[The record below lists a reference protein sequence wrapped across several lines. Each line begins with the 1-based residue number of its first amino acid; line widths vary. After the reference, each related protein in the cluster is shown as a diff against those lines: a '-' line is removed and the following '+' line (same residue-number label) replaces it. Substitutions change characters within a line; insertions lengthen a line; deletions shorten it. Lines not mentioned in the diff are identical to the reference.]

1 MPSKRENKMLV
12 EMIVDSMIVV
22 CSNVREYVSDLSHQ
36 KGKRMNVTIGRVDN
50 VMTIM
55 LHCYITTSEREVC
68 ITTKRERDY
77 TIERYYNRDREKEEK
92 RERDYSK

>member
-1 MPSKRENKMLV
+1 
-12 EMIVDSMIVV
+12 MIVDSMIVV

>member
-36 KGKRMNVTIGRVDN
+36 RGKRMNITIGRVDN

-55 LHCYITTSEREVC
+55 LHCYITSEREVC
-68 ITTKRERDY
+68 ITTKRERE
-77 TIERYYNRDREKEEK
+77 IIQQREILQQ
-92 RERDYSK
+92 R

>member
-36 KGKRMNVTIGRVDN
+36 RGKRMNVTIGRVDN
-50 VMTIM
+50 VMTM

-68 ITTKRERDY
+68 ITTKRERE
-77 TIERYYNRDREKEEK
+77 IIQQREILQQ
-92 RERDYSK
+92 R

>member
-68 ITTKRERDY
+68 ITTKRERL
-77 TIERYYNRDREKEEK
+77 YNREILQQR
-92 RERDYSK
+92 

>member
-1 MPSKRENKMLV
+1 MLV

-36 KGKRMNVTIGRVDN
+36 RGKQMNVTIGRVDN

-68 ITTKRERDY
+68 ITTKRERERLY
-77 TIERYYNRDREKEEK
+77 NRERYYNRDITTEIERKRK

>member
-1 MPSKRENKMLV
+1 
-12 EMIVDSMIVV
+12 MIVDSMIVV

-77 TIERYYNRDREKEEK
+77 TTERYYNRDREKEEK